1 MDPDISKLVRN
12 TQKESKYY
20 KKFGMKTPEELE
32 AEQLEKQKIMYATKA
47 DSVFKKK
54 PDSKGGEDGSGTINV
69 PKTDLSNGTK
79 KTDAPPV
86 DLKKNAAMSN
96 MFGENTSKKEPEPAK
111 QQVPPPPPANKETN
125 INALFGTGPGQ
136 KIDPVAAK
144 SPGTKK

>member
-1 MDPDISKLVRN
+1 MDPEISKLVRN

-54 PDSKGGEDGSGTINV
+54 PDSKGGDSGSGSGTVNV
-69 PKTDLSNGTK
+69 PKTDVSNGTK

-86 DLKKNAAMSN
+86 DPKKNAAMFN
-96 MFGENTSKKEPEPAK
+96 MFGDNAGKKEP
-111 QQVPPPPPANKETN
+111 
-125 INALFGTGPGQ
+125 
-136 KIDPVAAK
+136 
-144 SPGTKK
+144 